1 GGGGGEGGGG
11 GGAREADREDKK
23 GARLHLDVA
32 DRKVAA
38 GPDPPERQR
47 VGYHVARAREY
58 EGDER
63 VERERDRQ
71 GGADPADRGA
81 ALDVGL
87 DREEVRARRGRGAD
101 DDPGHQGAE
110 EADAADARLRDG
122 PGARRDEQSGEHG
135 EADEVAVGEVDDTG
149 QAVDERVAD
158 GDEPVDGTRRP

>member
-1 GGGGGEGGGG
+1 GGGGGDGGGG
-11 GGAREADREDKK
+11 GGGGDAAREDKK
-23 GARLHLDVA
+23 GAPRPLDVA

-87 DREEVRARRGRGAD
+87 DREEARARPGRGAND
-101 DDPGHQGAE
+101 D
-110 EADAADARLRDG
+110 R
-122 PGARRDEQSGEHG
+122 
-135 EADEVAVGEVDDTG
+135 
-149 QAVDERVAD
+149 
-158 GDEPVDGTRRP
+158 